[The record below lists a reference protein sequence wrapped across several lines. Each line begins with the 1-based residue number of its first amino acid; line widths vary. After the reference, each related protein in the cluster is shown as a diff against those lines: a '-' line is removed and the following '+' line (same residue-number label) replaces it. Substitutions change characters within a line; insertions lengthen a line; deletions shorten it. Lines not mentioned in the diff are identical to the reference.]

1 MSKDVRFS
9 DEARKQ
15 MQTGVNTLADA
26 VKVTL
31 GPKGRNVVIER
42 GNKPHIT
49 KDGVTVAK
57 SIELENHL
65 ENIGAQLVKEVSSRA
80 NEEAGDGTTTATVIA
95 QAIVNEGLKS
105 VTAGMNPMDLKR
117 GIDGA
122 VRDAVEKL
130 NEMSVECN
138 TEEAI
143 RQVGTVSANDDK
155 DIGDLIARAMSE
167 VGNEG
172 VITVEE
178 GRGLDNVLD
187 VVEGM
192 QFDRGYLSPYFA
204 SKETGRVDL
213 ENPYVLLLN
222 SKITNIKSLVPVLE
236 GVANAS
242 KPLLLVAEDVE
253 GEALASLAL
262 NHVRGVVKCA
272 AVKAPG
278 FGARRAEMLKDI
290 GAVTGATVVD
300 EHAGHSIEDIDES
313 FFGSAERVTV
323 TKDNTTI
330 IGGNGTKDDI
340 EGRATT
346 IRAEMENSESG
357 YEQEKLRERL
367 ASLSGGVAVI
377 RVGAAT
383 EVEMQEK
390 RDRVDDALCATRAAV
405 EEGIVAGGGSALAVI
420 SDSLKSMAGS
430 GDYAIGYKIALEAM
444 KSPLRQIVTNAG
456 ESADVVLTNVIENAK
471 GVSNFGYDARS
482 EEYTDMVKAGIIDP
496 AKVTRCALQ
505 YAGSVA
511 GLMLTTECIV
521 SENPKD
527 DNGSNQMPGG
537 MPPGMM

>member
-9 DEARKQ
+9 DEARKR
-15 MQTGVNTLADA
+15 MQDGVNTLANA

-49 KDGVTVAK
+49 KDGVTVAR
-57 SIELENHL
+57 SIELEDRL
-65 ENIGAQLVKEVSSRA
+65 ENIGAQLVKEVSSKA

-105 VTAGMNPMDLKR
+105 VAAGMNPMDLKR

-122 VRDAVEKL
+122 VRDAVEALK
-130 NEMSVECN
+130 EASVVCD

-155 DIGDLIARAMSE
+155 DVGDLIAQAMTA

-178 GRGLDNVLD
+178 GRGLDNTLD

-204 SKETGRVDL
+204 QNEAGRADL
-213 ENPYVLLLN
+213 EKPVILLVN
-222 SKITNIKSLVPVLE
+222 SKISNIQTFVPVLE
-236 GVANAS
+236 GVANAG

-253 GEALASLAL
+253 GEALASLAV
-262 NHVRGVVKCA
+262 NHLRGVVKCA

-278 FGARRAEMLKDI
+278 FGARRVEMMKDI
-290 GAVTGATVVD
+290 GAVTGAVVVD
-300 EHAGHSIEDIDES
+300 EAAGHSIEDIDDTY
-313 FFGSAERVTV
+313 FGAAERVIV
-323 TKDNTTI
+323 TKDSTTI
-330 IGGNGTKDDI
+330 VGGAGSKDEIDN
-340 EGRATT
+340 RAQA
-346 IRAEMENSESG
+346 IRTEMDNSESG
-357 YEQEKLRERL
+357 YEKEKLRERL

-383 EVEMQEK
+383 EVEMKEK

-420 SDSLKSMAGS
+420 SDQLKNRAGS
-430 GDYAIGYKIALEAM
+430 GDYAVGYKIALTAM
-444 KSPLRQIVTNAG
+444 KAPLRQIVQNAG
-456 ESADVVLTNVIENAK
+456 ESPDVVLTNVVENK
-471 GVSNFGYDARS
+471 DGVENFGYDAR
-482 EEYTDMVKAGIIDP
+482 EERYTDMVKAGIIDP

-511 GLMLTTECIV
+511 SLLLTTECIV
-521 SENPKD
+521 SELPKD
-527 DNGSNQMPGG
+527 DDNPKPMPGG
-537 MPPGMM
+537 MPGMM

>member
-9 DEARKQ
+9 EEARKQ
-15 MQTGVNTLADA
+15 MQQGVNTLANA

-57 SIELENHL
+57 SIELEDRL
-65 ENIGAQLVKEVSSRA
+65 QNIGAQLVKEVSSRA

-105 VTAGMNPMDLKR
+105 VSAGMNPMDIKR

-122 VRDAVEKL
+122 VRDAIKKL
-130 NEMSVECN
+130 NEMSVECDS
-138 TEEAI
+138 EEAI

-178 GRGLDNVLD
+178 GRGLDSVLD

-204 SKETGRVDL
+204 NKETGRVDL
-213 ENPYVLLLN
+213 ENPFVLLLN
-222 SKITNIKSLVPVLE
+222 SKVTNIKNLVPVLE
-236 GVANAS
+236 GVANS
-242 KPLLLVAEDVE
+242 GKPLLLVAEDIE

-262 NHVRGVVKCA
+262 NHIRGVVKCA

-278 FGARRAEMLKDI
+278 FGARRVELLKDI
-290 GAVTGATVVD
+290 GAVTGAKVVD
-300 EHAGHSIEDIDES
+300 EQAGHSVEDIDDT

-323 TKDNTTI
+323 TKDSTTI
-330 IGGNGTKDDI
+330 IGGKGTKSEI

-346 IRAEMENSESG
+346 IRAEIENSESS

-405 EEGIVAGGGSALAVI
+405 EEGIVAGGGTALAVI
-420 SDSLKSMAGS
+420 SDSLKGLAGS
-430 GDYAIGYKIALEAM
+430 GDYAIGYKIALESM
-444 KSPLRQIVTNAG
+444 KAPLRQIVMNAG
-456 ESADVVLTNVIENAK
+456 GSPDVVLTNVVENK
-471 GVSNFGYDARS
+471 DGVDNFGYDARN
-482 EEYTDMVKAGIIDP
+482 EEYTNMVKAGIIDP

-521 SENPKD
+521 SELPTDKD
-527 DNGSNQMPGG
+527 SKPQMPGG

>member
-15 MQTGVNTLADA
+15 MQDGVNTLANA

-49 KDGVTVAK
+49 KDGVTVAR
-57 SIELENHL
+57 SITLKDKL
-65 ENIGAQLVKEVSSRA
+65 ENIGAQLVKEVSSKA

-105 VTAGMNPMDLKR
+105 VAAGMNPMDLKR

-122 VRDAVEKL
+122 VRDAVEQL
-130 NEMSVECN
+130 AEMSVECN
-138 TEEAI
+138 TEDAI

-155 DIGDLIARAMSE
+155 DIGDLIAKAMTA

-204 SKETGRVDL
+204 SKESGRADL
-213 ENPYVLLLN
+213 ENPVILLLN
-222 SKITNIKSLVPVLE
+222 SSVSSIKSLIPVLE
-236 GVANAS
+236 GVAQAN

-253 GEALASLAL
+253 GEALASLAV
-262 NHVRGVVKCA
+262 NHIRGVVKCA

-278 FGARRAEMLKDI
+278 FGARRVEILKDI
-290 GAVTGATVVD
+290 GAVTGAVVVD
-300 EHAGHSIEDIDES
+300 EQAGHSLDDVDDS
-313 FFGSAERVTV
+313 FFGSAERVIV
-323 TKDNTTI
+323 TKDSTTI
-330 IGGNGTKDDI
+330 VGGSGTKEEI
-340 EGRATT
+340 EGRTET
-346 IRAEMENSESG
+346 LRVEMDNSESG
-357 YEQEKLRERL
+357 YEKEKLRERI

-405 EEGIVAGGGSALAVI
+405 QEGIVAGGGSALATI
-420 SDSLKSMAGS
+420 SDQLKSRAGS
-430 GDYAIGYKIALEAM
+430 GDYAVGYKIALTAM
-444 KSPLRQIVTNAG
+444 KSPLRQIVSNAG
-456 ESADVVLTNVIENAK
+456 ESPDVVLTNVVENK
-471 GVSNFGYDARS
+471 DSVDNFGYDAR
-482 EEYTDMVKAGIIDP
+482 EERYTDMVKAGIIDP

-511 GLMLTTECIV
+511 SLLLTTECIV
-521 SENPKD
+521 SELPDDSEPKP
-527 DNGSNQMPGG
+527 QMPGG